1 MMKSSFYTSPE
12 MLLIGTDADDV
23 IRTSGIQAVENDEIS
38 AVPGIQWKS

>member
-23 IRTSGIQAVENDEIS
+23 IRTSGIQAVENDGIS
-38 AVPGIQWKS
+38 PVPGISWKL